1 MHILRKVIQSQTD
14 GSLSCI
20 KLSESAVIRH
30 SFKYL
35 NRNVTVCWNLASLTI
50 MMFNHVMVYWGGGRG
65 RGTQRKILQIAKAGL
80 GSKNFLSSGIYRYQ
94 YLISS

>member
-50 MMFNHVMVYWGGGRG
+50 MMFNHVMVYWGGGGGEGELRE
-65 RGTQRKILQIAKAGL
+65 RYYKLQRQA
-80 GSKNFLSSGIYRYQ
+80 
-94 YLISS
+94 

>member
-50 MMFNHVMVYWGGGRG
+50 MMFNHVMVYSGEGGGDGELRE
-65 RGTQRKILQIAKAGL
+65 RCYKLQRL
-80 GSKNFLSSGIYRYQ
+80 RE
-94 YLISS
+94 

>member
-50 MMFNHVMVYWGGGRG
+50 MMFNHVMVYWGGGGKGMGKGNSEKDITNCKG
-65 RGTQRKILQIAKAGL
+65 RLRE
-80 GSKNFLSSGIYRYQ
+80 
-94 YLISS
+94 

>member
-1 MHILRKVIQSQTD
+1 MHISRKVIQSQTD

-50 MMFNHVMVYWGGGRG
+50 MMFNHVMVYWGEGEGKG
-65 RGTQRKILQIAKAGL
+65 NSEKDVTNCKGL

-94 YLISS
+94 YLILS

>member
-35 NRNVTVCWNLASLTI
+35 NRNVTVCWNLASLTL
-50 MMFNHVMVYWGGGRG
+50 MMFNHVMVYWGGGGEGEGKGNSEKDITNCKG
-65 RGTQRKILQIAKAGL
+65 RLRE
-80 GSKNFLSSGIYRYQ
+80 
-94 YLISS
+94 

>member
-50 MMFNHVMVYWGGGRG
+50 MMFNHVMVYWGGGEGKGNSEKDITNCKG
-65 RGTQRKILQIAKAGL
+65 RLRE
-80 GSKNFLSSGIYRYQ
+80 
-94 YLISS
+94 